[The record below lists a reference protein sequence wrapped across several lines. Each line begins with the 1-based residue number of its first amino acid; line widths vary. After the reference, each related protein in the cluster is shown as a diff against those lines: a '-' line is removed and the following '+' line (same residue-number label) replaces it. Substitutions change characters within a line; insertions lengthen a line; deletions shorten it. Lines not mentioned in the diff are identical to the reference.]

1 MKTRHMTMAQAL
13 IVFLKQQHVER
24 DGREHAFFGG
34 MVGIF
39 GHGNVAGIGQA
50 LQQNPDFPYILMRN
64 EQAGV
69 HLAVGFAKANNRLRT
84 FACTASI
91 GPGATNMITGAAL
104 ATINRLPVLLLPGD
118 IFARRN
124 VAPVLQQLESPT
136 TQDTGVNDC
145 FKPVSRY
152 WDRIYRPEQ
161 LITSLPEA
169 MRVLTSPSDCGAVTL
184 ALPQDV
190 QTEAYDYPEELFRKR
205 VWLIRRGEPDRESL
219 ERAVKAIELAE
230 RPLIVCGGGVLM
242 SEASQALSEF
252 AAETGIP
259 VAETQAGKGAL
270 GWDQRQVV
278 GAIGATGSLAANRL
292 AGKADVVIGI
302 GTRYSDF
309 TTASM
314 TAFQNPNVKFV
325 NINTAEF
332 DAYKVGAIPVVADAR
347 VALEQIGA
355 ALSTHKVSAA
365 YAAEIAELK
374 AKWDAEVERLLHLGE
389 QIAGGASAGED
400 ARTTAGETPA
410 LQGASLPGLVGAS
423 AGGSSKPAQSEV
435 IGAMVEAAGERGV
448 LVSAAGSHPGDL
460 HKLWRT
466 RTPNGY
472 HMEYGYSCMGY
483 EIPGAMGAKMADPTR
498 EVFVFLGDGTYLMAP
513 SEIATSVQEGIKI
526 VIVLVDNGGFASIG
540 SLSRSLG
547 QGGFGTRYRARD
559 AKSGQLDG
567 AAIKVDFVANARSLG
582 AHAVKAATLVE
593 LRQAL
598 EEAKAMDRTTVIV
611 VETDVSASVPGYD
624 SWWDVAVAEVSEM
637 ESVREARAKYE
648 EARKRERRFV

>member
-1 MKTRHMTMAQAL
+1 MKTQRMTMAQAL
-13 IVFLKQQHVER
+13 IAFLKQQHVER
-24 DGREHAFFGG
+24 DGREHAFFAG
-34 MVGIF
+34 MLGIF
-39 GHGNVAGIGQA
+39 GHGNVAGVGQA
-50 LQQNPDFPYILMRN
+50 LQENPDFPYILVRN

-69 HLAVGFAKANNRLRT
+69 HMAAGFAKASNRLRA
-84 FACTASI
+84 FACTSSI

-124 VAPVLQQLESPT
+124 VAPVLQQLESPS

-219 ERAVKAIELAE
+219 ERAVAALRAAE

-242 SEASQALSEF
+242 SEASQALSDF
-252 AAETGIP
+252 VARTGIP

-270 GWDQRQVV
+270 AWNHAQVV

-292 AGKADVVIGI
+292 ANAADLVIGI

-325 NINTAEF
+325 NINPAEF
-332 DAYKVGAIPVVADAR
+332 DAYKVGAIAVVADAR
-347 VALEQIGA
+347 VALEKFGV
-355 ALSTHKVSAA
+355 ALGEHKVSAA
-365 YAAEIAELK
+365 YAAEIRDLK
-374 AKWDAEVERLLHLGE
+374 AIWDAEVDRLLHLKG
-389 QIAGGASAGED
+389 
-400 ARTTAGETPA
+400 
-410 LQGASLPGLVGAS
+410 PGSDGKDS
-423 AGGSSKPAQSEV
+423 EIRRKPAQSEV
-435 IGAMVEAAGERGV
+435 IGAMWEAAGERDV
-448 LVSAAGSHPGDL
+448 VVSAAGSHPGDL

-483 EIPGAMGAKMADPTR
+483 EIPGAIGAKMADPSC
-498 EVFVFLGDGTYLMAP
+498 EVFAFLGDGTYLMAP
-513 SEIATSVQEGIKI
+513 TEIATSVQEGVKI
-526 VIVLVDNGGFASIG
+526 IIVLVDNGGFASIG

-547 QGGFGTRYRARD
+547 QGGFGTQYRARNE
-559 AKSGQLDG
+559 KSGQLDG
-567 AAIKVDFVANARSLG
+567 EPLKVDFVANARSLG
-582 AHAVKAATLVE
+582 AHAIKAATLDE
-593 LRQAL
+593 LKNAL
-598 EEAKAMDRTTVIV
+598 KEAKAMDRTTVIV
-611 VETDVSASVPGYD
+611 VETEATVSVPGYD
-624 SWWDVAVAEVSEM
+624 SWWDIAVAEVSEI
-637 ESVREARAKYE
+637 ESVREARARYE
-648 EARKRERRFV
+648 VARKRERYFL